1 MIMVVTIFIGLIILD
16 MVFLIFIRNNFYNLY
31 VKTLYGKTIEAE
43 VIKCRELPSWFWNS
57 YLLTVEY
64 EIGNTK
70 INKRLLAT
78 NSFAKRY
85 EYLRNTKIELVL
97 LPRSKKKVYLKEAD
111 WRREN
116 FIYFFIMFVVTLV
129 FFILIM
135 FFISLFVGVLL
146 EMFFR
151 NW

>member
-1 MIMVVTIFIGLIILD
+1 M
-16 MVFLIFIRNNFYNLY
+16 
-31 VKTLYGKTIEAE
+31 KTLYGKTIEAE

-97 LPRSKKKVYLKEAD
+97 LPRSKKK
-111 WRREN
+111 
-116 FIYFFIMFVVTLV
+116 FI
-129 FFILIM
+129 
-135 FFISLFVGVLL
+135 
-146 EMFFR
+146 
-151 NW
+151 